1 MCDRAIDT
9 WPVAAIPLPAKAWNA
24 GASRRSA
31 ANPEVTEIPGL
42 AEAVLAEVVPAE
54 VVFAEVVLRRSADWP
69 PAAAVPAPGPDSV
82 LELWLAEAWL
92 PDVWLPDVWLPESC
106 VLPDAVNDEAARWTP
121 AAAVPFPL
129 AVWVAF
135 PGVELMLRF
144 AAARPLAAL
153 GAPFCAANSSV

>member
-31 ANPEVTEIPGL
+31 ANPEVTAIPGL
-42 AEAVLAEVVPAE
+42 AEAVLAEVVLAE
-54 VVFAEVVLRRSADWP
+54 VVSAEVVLRRSADWP
-69 PAAAVPAPGPDSV
+69 PAAAVPAPGPDCV
-82 LELWLAEAWL
+82 LELWLPEPWL
-92 PDVWLPDVWLPESC
+92 PEAWLPESC
-106 VLPDAVNDEAARWTP
+106 VLPDAVGDEAARWTP

-129 AVWVAF
+129 AAWVAI